1 MPAGFSDA
9 ALELGAAAMVNR
21 SFLIRL
27 HTGDPGN
34 PVGPTPLELPGETNA
49 AANFVTDG
57 TNGYLPEHIAQGGV
71 TSEGTSN
78 TEARF
83 SNAADVDFGTAGS
96 GGGWGNVSWISV
108 WYNAIDDDAGD
119 PADAAARN
127 AFSTCFAVMQLQT
140 AQTVNANDPF
150 VIRARTIDFIS
161 TNAAS

>member
-27 HTGDPGN
+27 HTGDICRAPAGA
-34 PVGPTPLELPGETNA
+34 LQIS
-49 AANFVTDG
+49 
-57 TNGYLPEHIAQGGV
+57 NGYLPEHIAQGGV

-83 SNAADVDFGTAGS
+83 SNTADVDFGTAAS

-108 WYNAIDDDAGD
+108 WYNATDEDAGD
-119 PADAAARN
+119 PADATARN

-161 TNAAS
+161 TNAA

>member
-27 HTGDPGN
+27 HTGDPG
-34 PVGPTPLELPGETNA
+34 TPQGDALTLTGGSA
-49 AANFVTDG
+49 AENFVTDG

-83 SNAADVDFGTAGS
+83 SNTADVDFGTASS

-108 WYNAIDDDAGD
+108 WYNASDDDAGD
-119 PADAAARN
+119 PADADARN